1 VYLHTLKSSREEVD
15 LFKNLSVYMKRELDE
30 MQRDG
35 GEERKTKGIKYQKVG
50 KDVNIT
56 EHHTE

>member
-1 VYLHTLKSSREEVD
+1 MYLHTLKSSREEVD